1 MGADLLGD
9 ITCSTIHTNVS
20 KQQIVVIRKQFM
32 PEDLKRSFYIHCMD
46 DSSQQL
52 DIYLSVAV
60 RYLPNDLGLLIT
72 DGCHYRKDQPIKC
85 KWTEVVGQ
93 LATDVQT
100 MDVSNTCTESIH

>member
-1 MGADLLGD
+1 MILHNNLG
-9 ITCSTIHTNVS
+9 I
-20 KQQIVVIRKQFM
+20 
-32 PEDLKRSFYIHCMD
+32 L
-46 DSSQQL
+46 L

-93 LATDVQT
+93 LVTDVQT
-100 MDVSNTCTESIH
+100 MDVSNTLNHYITCVMTNLP